1 MYALELAG
9 EDDAFAAAEVRAAA
23 SAVSVV
29 APGLAVARGV
39 DHARFRGLAYS
50 GVASDLIA
58 RSGADLDAAR
68 AALDA
73 ATVDREGTVAVR
85 GRDVRGTASVSTQ
98 ATERELGAVLV
109 ERGFAVDLDDPDHE
123 LRALFSEDVCLLG
136 WRAVESVRDFGSRAP
151 TDKPFFTPG
160 SMEPR
165 LARATAN
172 LALGSADPRTATVL
186 DPMCGTGGGL
196 VEAGLLGTD
205 VVGVDAQRE
214 MVGGARRNLSR
225 YLDSGGVAG
234 LPAPGSWHLA
244 RGDAT
249 HIPLADGLVDA
260 AVFDVPYGR
269 QSRIEGDGTDELAA
283 AALAEARR
291 VADRAVVVADRPL
304 ADPARETGWTVENVF
319 RRRVHRS
326 LVRHVHV
333 LG

>member
-9 EDDAFAAAEVRAAA
+9 EDDAFAAAEARAAA
-23 SAVSVV
+23 SDVSVV

-39 DHARFRGLAYS
+39 DHARFRGLAA
-50 GVASDLIA
+50 GRIASDLIA
-58 RSGADLDAAR
+58 RTSADLDAAR
-68 AALDA
+68 TAVDA
-73 ATVDREGTVAVR
+73 ATVDRAGTVAVR
-85 GRDVRGTASVSTQ
+85 ARDVRGTAAVSTQ
-98 ATERELGAVLV
+98 AAERELGAVLV

-123 LRALFSEDVCLLG
+123 LRALFAEDTCLLG

-172 LALGSADPRTATVL
+172 LALGSADPRAATVL

-196 VEAGLLGTD
+196 VEAGLLGAD

-214 MVGGARRNLSR
+214 MADGARRNLGR
-225 YLDSGGVAG
+225 YLDGGGVAG
-234 LPAPGSWHLA
+234 LPAPGKWHLA

-249 HIPLADGLVDA
+249 RLPLPDWSVDA

-269 QSRIEGDGTDELAA
+269 QSRIEGDGADELAA

-291 VADRAVVVADRPL
+291 VAERAVVVADRSL
-304 ADPARETGWTVENVF
+304 ATAAREAGWAVENVF

-333 LG
+333 LR